1 MSDSEKKPGAGLLAV
16 GRITR
21 PHGIRGAVV
30 VERMSDFEGR
40 FQPGARLMLESSG
53 VLSEVEVETCSG
65 AGDRLVV
72 KFAGFASRNDTERL
86 RGALLKVPVEWS
98 PPLADG
104 EYWPHELEGMKVS
117 SAEGRELGRVSEVL
131 ETRAHD
137 TLLVSGGEPGE
148 FMVPF
153 VSEFVVEVDVKARV
167 ITVKLIEGMV
177 PER

>member
-1 MSDSEKKPGAGLLAV
+1 
-16 GRITR
+16 
-21 PHGIRGAVV
+21 
-30 VERMSDFEGR
+30 MSDFEGR
-40 FQPGARLMLESSG
+40 FQPGGTLILESG
-53 VLSEVEVETCSG
+53 GRRSEVEVETCSG
-65 AGDRLVV
+65 VGDRLVV
-72 KFAGFASRNDTERL
+72 KLVGFESRDEVEKL
-86 RGALLKVPVEWS
+86 RGSLLKVPEEWA

-104 EYWPHELEGMKVS
+104 EYWPHELEGMRVI

-131 ETRAHD
+131 ENPAHD

-153 VSEFVVEVDVKARV
+153 VSEFVVEVDAKVRV